1 MSRNIGKLRKSHDG
15 LIAGSGTD
23 WSFYEED
30 ETYEDVKVDVKM
42 TYDYLSTE
50 QRKSLNGPVK
60 TYHISELE
68 GDENVRKTTNSKRR
82 K

>member
-30 ETYEDVKVDVKM
+30 ETYEDIKVDM
-42 TYDYLSTE
+42 TTPYDYMSTKE
-50 QRKSLNGPVK
+50 RKSLHGPVK
-60 TYHISELE
+60 TYHISELKE
-68 GDENVRKTTNSKRR
+68 
-82 K
+82 

>member
-1 MSRNIGKLRKSHDG
+1 MSNNIGKLRKAHDG

-30 ETYEDVKVDVKM
+30 ETYEDVKVDMK
-42 TYDYLSTE
+42 TPYDRMDTKE
-50 QRKSLNGPVK
+50 RKNLNGPVR

-68 GDENVRKTTNSKRR
+68 EEK
-82 K
+82 

>member
-1 MSRNIGKLRKSHDG
+1 MSKNIGKLRKAHDG

-30 ETYEDVKVDVKM
+30 ETYEDVKVDVK
-42 TYDYLSTE
+42 TPYDYMSTK
-50 QRKSLNGPVK
+50 QRKSLHGPVK

-68 GDENVRKTTNSKRR
+68 DKK
-82 K
+82 